1 MFLGSTWSKKLKN
14 ISKRTSI
21 SSSHMHLVFCNF
33 RQLRKPLT
41 VIGKEATFN
50 SFTRSLDPFK
60 ALSFHCGM
68 FGTIIDQNVAKYM
81 VNGSS

>member
-1 MFLGSTWSKKLKN
+1 
-14 ISKRTSI
+14 
-21 SSSHMHLVFCNF
+21 MHLIFCNF

-41 VIGKEATFN
+41 VIRKEATFN